1 MQVDVRKKRGYDTS
15 LRRTPPLGAYPH
27 SVRFLYARLQPVPYQ
42 FQHAAVGYAH
52 LQCRHEFVV
61 RYRVE
66 VGREVCVIHKHLALL
81 DLLRNPLH
89 GVLRASI
96 GAEAERAVVKVLLED
111 WLDDYLDRALHHPVL
126 DGGDAEGSHLAVGL
140 LDVLAPQR
148 ACAVGLLV
156 EFLLNPLD
164 EPFRSAFA
172 PLYHLKGDSV
182 HARCAAIGLDA
193 LPRAT
198 HRLVVENPPVQVVE
212 AGLRLCFR
220 LSCQS
225 LRHQREVGVLR
236 EVALRAYL
244 PNLPL
249 RQVPFTQSLRAAS
262 L

>member
-1 MQVDVRKKRGYDTS
+1 M
-15 LRRTPPLGAYPH
+15 
-27 SVRFLYARLQPVPYQ
+27 
-42 FQHAAVGYAH
+42 
-52 LQCRHEFVV
+52 
-61 RYRVE
+61 
-66 VGREVCVIHKHLALL
+66 
-81 DLLRNPLH
+81 
-89 GVLRASI
+89 
-96 GAEAERAVVKVLLED
+96 
-111 WLDDYLDRALHHPVL
+111 
-126 DGGDAEGSHLAVGL
+126 
-140 LDVLAPQR
+140 
-148 ACAVGLLV
+148 

-172 PLYHLKGDSV
+172 PLYHLEGDSV
-182 HARCAAIGLDA
+182 HAWCAAVGLYA

-198 HRLVVENPPVQVVE
+198 HRLVMENPPVQIVE

-262 L
+262 LRDALRAEPLCSTVVTRFPATTDSSDSCRRFPVGRSPKFLC